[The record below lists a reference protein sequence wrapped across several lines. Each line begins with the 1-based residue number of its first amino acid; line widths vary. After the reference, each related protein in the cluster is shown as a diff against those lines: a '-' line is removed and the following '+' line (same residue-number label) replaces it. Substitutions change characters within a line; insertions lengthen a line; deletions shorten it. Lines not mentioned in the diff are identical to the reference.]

1 MPISAQP
8 ETANIEIVAS
18 AGTYRAVTMTIRD
31 YAGSAVTGWNS
42 GTDTLAVEVW
52 PGDDR
57 EALTGTG
64 ASAAWLDAPGGIYRI
79 VSAGTHTLTPRKYQI
94 RVKAT
99 SGGVTYEIARGVYE
113 VKSAPGTG
121 SNATDPATAPYTTI
135 DDLRTVAP
143 WIDQLQ
149 SEHDRAGLAE
159 HQEAAR
165 QWFDRIILAAHKWN
179 ASRVYEFETSGP
191 YRGWGIG
198 LEEPPKWLTDV
209 LATGTG
215 IQLDPPIKR
224 ACALYACYSA
234 CMAQV
239 TISEEASQ
247 YRIKAT
253 EFRKMA
259 GNEAACLTVWVKAS
273 TTASTYSIPFRL
285 SSIVRN

>member
-1 MPISAQP
+1 
-8 ETANIEIVAS
+8 
-18 AGTYRAVTMTIRD
+18 
-31 YAGSAVTGWNS
+31 
-42 GTDTLAVEVW
+42 
-52 PGDDR
+52 
-57 EALTGTG
+57 
-64 ASAAWLDAPGGIYRI
+64 

-165 QWFDRIILAAHKWN
+165 QWFDRIILAAWK
-179 ASRVYEFETSGP
+179 SSGTRMVDHPDVAP
-191 YRGWGIG
+191 YRGYGMG
-198 LEEPPKWLTDV
+198 LDEPPKWLTDV

-215 IQLDPPIKR
+215 VRLDPPIKR
-224 ACALYACYSA
+224 ACALFACYSA

-259 GNEAACLTVWVKAS
+259 GNEAACLTVWVKAAP
-273 TTASTYSIPFRL
+273 TASTYSVPFRL